1 MPAFARPAV
10 GPVQVLKV
18 VHPGVEVAVG
28 FHQVP
33 PQSRGRRPA
42 SGGKSRARLRR
53 AGSLRSPQKTEVR
66 NSGIR
71 THGGHH
77 QPHPHNVVPN
87 VGIAPATVGRSGHR
101 LDRRPTTRPAAP
113 GGPELPDLLCH
124 RPSGRGNV
132 RTDSGTTPTHFR
144 PYPARHRGCHPPG
157 KNDPPAMSA

>member
-1 MPAFARPAV
+1 MPAFSRPAV

-18 VHPGVEVAVG
+18 MHPGVEVAVG
-28 FHQVP
+28 FQQVP

-77 QPHPHNVVPN
+77 QPHPHIAAPK
-87 VGIAPATVGRSGHR
+87 VGTSRYQ
-101 LDRRPTTRPAAP
+101 LRRAQRALTRAQSTTRPAAP
-113 GGPELPDLLCH
+113 GGPGAADCFSLPSSI
-124 RPSGRGNV
+124 R
-132 RTDSGTTPTHFR
+132 
-144 PYPARHRGCHPPG
+144 
-157 KNDPPAMSA
+157 